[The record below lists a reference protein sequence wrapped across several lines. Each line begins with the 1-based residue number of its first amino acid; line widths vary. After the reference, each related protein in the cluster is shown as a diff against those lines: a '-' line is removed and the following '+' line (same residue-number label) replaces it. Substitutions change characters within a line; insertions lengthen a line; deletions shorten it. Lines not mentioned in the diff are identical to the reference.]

1 MTAMLY
7 PDWNILADF
16 VKRETAGAMH
26 SDSLLSTH
34 PIDVIVNSPDE
45 IAQIFDAISYGKG
58 ASVIRMME
66 AFVGEDSFQRGVS
79 NYLKEYS
86 FGNAEGKDLWR
97 HLEKVS
103 KQPVSAMMESWIKRP
118 GYPVVTV
125 QKKESKLTLKQD
137 RFLLSGRELKD
148 EPPWPIPLTMKL
160 NGETRR
166 LSFDTRTRDI
176 PLDSKLEHLKL
187 NIEQT
192 GFYRVLYDQDLYA
205 LIGHE
210 FGKLSPLDRWGI
222 LSDLFSFV
230 LAGRRAT
237 HLYLNFVKQ
246 CLEETEYIVVDSIS
260 DQLQL
265 LRLIA
270 PSNHEVVEGYSSFF
284 RSQARRLSLGQKPEE
299 KETDKILRGRIFAG
313 LALIDDPEFSVELS
327 DQFAR
332 YENVDPNLRTAVAIA
347 YARREGSDAFE
358 PMVAM
363 MKKLGSEADVIKI
376 YAGLTSFKDQ
386 ELVRRALDLSVSG
399 EISRADSVYAIG
411 SAVLQSICTVTLPGT
426 GSLPTFKS

>member
-1 MTAMLY
+1 M
-7 PDWNILADF
+7 
-16 VKRETAGAMH
+16 
-26 SDSLLSTH
+26 
-34 PIDVIVNSPDE
+34 
-45 IAQIFDAISYGKG
+45 
-58 ASVIRMME
+58 
-66 AFVGEDSFQRGVS
+66 
-79 NYLKEYS
+79 
-86 FGNAEGKDLWR
+86 
-97 HLEKVS
+97 
-103 KQPVSAMMESWIKRP
+103 
-118 GYPVVTV
+118 
-125 QKKESKLTLKQD
+125 
-137 RFLLSGRELKD
+137 
-148 EPPWPIPLTMKL
+148 
-160 NGETRR
+160 
-166 LSFDTRTRDI
+166 
-176 PLDSKLEHLKL
+176 
-187 NIEQT
+187 
-192 GFYRVLYDQDLYA
+192 LYDQELYS

-230 LAGRRAT
+230 LAGRVQP
-237 HLYLNFVKQ
+237 HLYLSFVKQ
-246 CLEETEYIVVDSIS
+246 CLEETEYVVVDSIS

-284 RSQARRLSLGQKPEE
+284 RSQALRLSLGQKPEE

-327 DQFAR
+327 DEFAR

-347 YARREGSDAFE
+347 YARRKGRDAFE

-399 EISRADSVYAIG
+399 EISRADSVYAMVRPVHSLLETLPPIQM
-411 SAVLQSICTVTLPGT
+411 LVTLPGT
-426 GSLPTFKS
+426 GSLPTFKK